1 MIDKYTKVG
10 ADLLFTHSIENAGN
24 TTYTLKTGQSTGIG
38 SFYCINDGANDVVI
52 SFPIGDSTK
61 TVTVKFEEGIGFPLI
76 VPEKGVKFTITASTN
91 YRLYFF
97 SGV

>member
-1 MIDKYTKVG
+1 MINKGTNIG
-10 ADLLFTHSIENAGN
+10 TDLLFRHSIENGGS
-24 TTYTLKTGQSTGIG
+24 TTYTLQTGQSTGIG
-38 SFYCINDGANDVVI
+38 SFYCINDGASDVVI

-61 TVTVKFEEGIGFPLI
+61 NVTVKSGEGSGFPLAI
-76 VPEKGVKFTITASTN
+76 PEKGVKFTITASTN